1 MINTT
6 KIIKELQ
13 NRRRQLEI
21 PYKILAERAGI
32 AMVTVQRALSGS
44 AGVRLDTL
52 LAIAENLGLDL
63 DVQPSR
69 KVNEMR
75 EEQAQKKARRLVGMA
90 QGMAGLECQG
100 VSSEILKQTE
110 DNIVHELLSGSNIRL
125 WNE

>member
-1 MINTT
+1 MVDTA

-21 PYKILAERAGI
+21 PYKILAERSGI
-32 AMVTVQRALSGS
+32 AMVTVQRALSGR

-52 LAIAENLGLDL
+52 LAIAENLGLGI
-63 DVQPSR
+63 DVHRSR
-69 KVNEMR
+69 NVNEMR
-75 EEQAQKKARRLVGMA
+75 EEQARKKARRLVGMA
-90 QGMAGLECQG
+90 QGTAGLECQG
-100 VSSEILKQTE
+100 VSSETLKETE